1 MDIRFS
7 PHNTHLEN
15 ADSFHQTDPH
25 LKRLLS
31 LKMVYQYGL
40 LDMLPMK
47 QPGIYSISGGRQIG
61 KTTLLKQYM
70 AKLLQQGTHAENIAY
85 FTGELIDDHHSL
97 VQLLTQ
103 QLDRVSDGLC
113 FLLLDEISYIKD
125 WDKGIKFMAD
135 SGQLESV
142 ILMLTGSDTGF
153 IREARMRFPGRRG
166 RADEQDFNLFPLSF
180 AEFLELKHHFSKSD
194 LIQMT
199 REAEQ
204 EYEKHMDL
212 LFFEFETYL
221 IHGGYLTA
229 INDMAAEGRILNS
242 TLNTYSDWIRGDF
255 LKRGKQEHYLRQI
268 ISAII
273 TRYGSRITWNSL
285 LSDLTID
292 HPKTVSDYVSLLENM
307 DAAFVQ
313 HALVED
319 KLKPA
324 PKKAKKLIF
333 TDPFIF
339 HALRNWID
347 PAKDP
352 FEEIIK
358 PSLSDSI
365 TASKLV
371 EACVVS
377 HYRRHYETMYIKA
390 TGEID
395 IAYIDQQNFWP
406 VEIKWTNQIR
416 QKDLKQVMKYPNSLI
431 LAKIQRFGHL
441 NNVPVIPLP
450 VGILNMEL
458 STNGMIS

>member
-1 MDIRFS
+1 M
-7 PHNTHLEN
+7 
-15 ADSFHQTDPH
+15 
-25 LKRLLS
+25 
-31 LKMVYQYGL
+31 
-40 LDMLPMK
+40 
-47 QPGIYSISGGRQIG
+47 
-61 KTTLLKQYM
+61 
-70 AKLLQQGTHAENIAY
+70 
-85 FTGELIDDHHSL
+85 
-97 VQLLTQ
+97 
-103 QLDRVSDGLC
+103 
-113 FLLLDEISYIKD
+113 
-125 WDKGIKFMAD
+125 
-135 SGQLESV
+135 
-142 ILMLTGSDTGF
+142 
-153 IREARMRFPGRRG
+153 
-166 RADEQDFNLFPLSF
+166 
-180 AEFLELKHHFSKSD
+180 
-194 LIQMT
+194 
-199 REAEQ
+199 
-204 EYEKHMDL
+204 
-212 LFFEFETYL
+212 
-221 IHGGYLTA
+221 
-229 INDMAAEGRILNS
+229 
-242 TLNTYSDWIRGDF
+242 
-255 LKRGKQEHYLRQI
+255 
-268 ISAII
+268 
-273 TRYGSRITWNSL
+273 
-285 LSDLTID
+285 
-292 HPKTVSDYVSLLENM
+292 SLLENM

-431 LAKIQRFGHL
+431 SGE
-441 NNVPVIPLP
+441 N
-450 VGILNMEL
+450 
-458 STNGMIS
+458 STFWSSQ